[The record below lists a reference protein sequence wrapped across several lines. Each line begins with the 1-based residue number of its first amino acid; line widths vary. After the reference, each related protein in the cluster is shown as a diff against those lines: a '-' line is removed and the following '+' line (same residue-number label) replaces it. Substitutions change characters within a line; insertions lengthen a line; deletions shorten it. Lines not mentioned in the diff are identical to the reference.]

1 MAAAKPKIR
10 NTQISNSGSPRA
22 SAAIFSS
29 RWARREF
36 TQNPARRPI
45 LQSNVGLVQP
55 ALALSR
61 SQRYSGYTRLT
72 TQPILRIRT
81 PVFYLKTYFFH
92 IFYQQR
98 LSKTKKQ
105 HKKKTK
111 CYEKTPKLKLLPYL
125 RIFFKIFTGINLTLF
140 YNQPDHLD
148 LQLKKVALFGCLVR
162 GPSKAACNN
171 LLVTSPTGVVPTGF
185 SDSQPNKRMSKHV
198 LVPVYRF

>member
-1 MAAAKPKIR
+1 MLQRSLFTILHGGCKLKIR
-10 NTQISNSGSPRA
+10 NTKISNSGSPPT

-61 SQRYSGYTRLT
+61 SMRYSGYTRLT
-72 TQPILRIRT
+72 TQPILRIRI
-81 PVFYLKTYFFH
+81 PVFCLKTYFFH

-98 LSKTKKQ
+98 LSKTKKNNI
-105 HKKKTK
+105 KKTK
-111 CYEKTPKLKLLPYL
+111 CYEKTPKLKFLPYL

-140 YNQPDHLD
+140 TTNLIILTPS
-148 LQLKKVALFGCLVR
+148 LKKLHFF
-162 GPSKAACNN
+162 AA
-171 LLVTSPTGVVPTGF
+171 
-185 SDSQPNKRMSKHV
+185 
-198 LVPVYRF
+198 

>member
-1 MAAAKPKIR
+1 MPNFKFRLTSSLGSHFFFSLGKERVHTKP
-10 NTQISNSGSPRA
+10 S
-22 SAAIFSS
+22 SAPH
-29 RWARREF
+29 
-36 TQNPARRPI
+36 PAEQRRPGAARAGVI
-45 LQSNVGLVQP
+45 AFTEVLGLH
-55 ALALSR
+55 ATDHS
-61 SQRYSGYTRLT
+61 
-72 TQPILRIRT
+72 PILRIRT

-98 LSKTKKQ
+98 LSKTKKNNI
-105 HKKKTK
+105 KKTK